1 MHGVNPDSI
10 LRLADLQKSL
20 GKTLPEMAE
29 IATLDLHWEPY
40 TKEEVAKLLG
50 MTEAQLDASVL
61 SENTRSVQS
70 FKLQQRAR
78 HVFEGNL

>member
-29 IATLDLHWEPY
+29 IANLYLHWEPY
-40 TKEEVAKLLG
+40 NKEEVAKLLG